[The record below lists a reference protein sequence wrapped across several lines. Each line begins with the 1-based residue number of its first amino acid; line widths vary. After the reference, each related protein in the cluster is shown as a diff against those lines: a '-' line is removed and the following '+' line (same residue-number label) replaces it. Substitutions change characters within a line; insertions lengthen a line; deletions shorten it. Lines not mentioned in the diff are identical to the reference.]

1 MTGTAPDQRKR
12 SLFTL
17 VGNIPS
23 LLMDLVRSE
32 IDQLKQEMSEKFKQA
47 GIGLGLAAAALACV
61 LCALSVLVVAAILGL
76 ALVVPA
82 WAAALIVV
90 GILLL
95 LALFLGLGAKA
106 SFKKGLPAT
115 PANTID
121 SVKQDVKVITGTGK
135 RVTP

>member
-17 VGNIPS
+17 IGNIPS

-32 IDQLKQEMSEKFKQA
+32 IDQLKQEMLEKLKQA
-47 GIGLGLAAAALACV
+47 GIGLGLAAVALACV
-61 LCALSVLVVAAILGL
+61 FCALAVLVVAAILGL

-90 GILLL
+90 GVLLL
-95 LALFLGLGAKA
+95 LALFLGLGARA

-115 PANTID
+115 PETTID
-121 SVKQDVKVITGTGK
+121 SVKRDVNAITGTGK